1 MKRSA
6 KRQKGR
12 PSSVKRKVSPPA
24 RRTRRSPSSTLRAS
38 HDAALRKDTAAGA
51 EYRLLITPRFNEREQ
66 KHKTLFLLETTQ
78 QFSSFR
84 YDLSV
89 EEQIEGKQLH
99 YSILGLKTP
108 LLSLPSSGRAQYTR
122 EYGDL
127 LGTYEVKVTG
137 LDGSTSSFAVRIA
150 PERVTLI
157 KKPSKGFIEVSVD
170 KALWSFT

>member
-1 MKRSA
+1 MKKTA

-12 PSSVKRKVSPPA
+12 PSSVKQKPSPPA
-24 RRTRRSPSSTLRAS
+24 KSTRRIPSSTRRAG
-38 HDAALRKDTAAGA
+38 HEAALRTHPAAGA
-51 EYRLLITPRFNEREQ
+51 EYRLLITSHFNEREQ

-78 QFSSFR
+78 HFSSFK

-89 EEQIEGKQLH
+89 VEQTQGKLLH

-127 LGTYEVKVTG
+127 RGTYEVKVAG
-137 LDGSTSSFAVRIA
+137 LDGSISSFAVRIA

-157 KKPSKGFIEVSVD
+157 KKPSKGFIEVIVD
-170 KALWSFT
+170 KALWSST